1 MTSKELGSL
10 APDDSIWRRRHDH
23 MIGQIIGAAQC
34 KKGSL

>member
-10 APDDSIWRRRHDH
+10 APDDSICRRRHDH
-23 MIGQIIGAAQC
+23 MIGAAQC